1 MVKGE
6 KDAHRRMLHGS
17 AKSITQENKFKLLK
31 NNGKRDREEA
41 SKKPIRAGKVYRLRL
56 PLKIQYH
63 SEQDRQWNFT
73 VY

>member
-1 MVKGE
+1 MTEEEIAKIWQSMVKGE

-41 SKKPIRAGKVYRLRL
+41 SKKPIRAGKV
-56 PLKIQYH
+56 
-63 SEQDRQWNFT
+63 
-73 VY
+73 